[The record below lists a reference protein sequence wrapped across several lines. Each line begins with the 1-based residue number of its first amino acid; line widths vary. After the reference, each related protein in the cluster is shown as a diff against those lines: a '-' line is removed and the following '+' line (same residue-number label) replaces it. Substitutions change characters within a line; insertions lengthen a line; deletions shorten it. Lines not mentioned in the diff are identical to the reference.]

1 MMGSIELSTLLSSKK
16 RPYSKTHAK
25 RVLRLAIKEY
35 KQMMTRKQL
44 DDKKGGVVGRYKF
57 YNWGFDKLSAEIAW
71 VGMVRQEQV
80 IAEYYIRR
88 IDAVGLKRA
97 QNEFEKAWGAKH
109 KNKRDK
115 QEQKELDD
123 LFYRFNEHTEGLMR
137 SDQ

>member
-16 RPYSKTHAK
+16 RSYSKTHAK

-35 KQMMTRKQL
+35 KQQMTRKQL

-57 YNWGFDKLSAEIAW
+57 YNWGFDKLSSEIAW

-88 IDAVGLKRA
+88 IDAVGLKKA
-97 QNEFEKAWGAKH
+97 QNEFERAWGAQQ
-109 KNKRDK
+109 KNKHDK
-115 QEQKELDD
+115 QQQKDLDD

-137 SDQ
+137 PD